1 MMSGL
6 TRLTKTMAAAAPYG
20 CLLFLL
26 LAGCGEA
33 VPKLQKLGPDAVILA
48 FGDSLTHGTGT
59 EEQYSYPARLAEQ
72 TGLTVINAG
81 VPGELSAAGR
91 DRLPRLLERHQPDL
105 LILCHAGNDIL
116 RQRDPQSAANNLRA
130 MITMAHERGI
140 EVLLIAVPEPALLPR
155 AAAFYADVARSSGV
169 PLVRDALADI
179 LSSSSLKADAVH
191 PNRNGYARL
200 SQAVIDK
207 LRQAGAL

>member
-1 MMSGL
+1 MMIGL
-6 TRLTKTMAAAAPYG
+6 TRLTKTVTAATPGA

-26 LAGCGEA
+26 LAGCSEST
-33 VPKLQKLGPDAVILA
+33 PSLQKLDPDAIILA
-48 FGDSLTHGTGT
+48 FGDSLTHGTGA

-91 DRLPRLLERHQPDL
+91 DRLPTLLERHRPDL

-116 RQRDPQSAANNLRA
+116 QQRNQQSAADNLRA
-130 MITMAHERGI
+130 MITMAHEHDI
-140 EVLLIAVPEPALLPR
+140 EVLLIAVPKPALLPR
-155 AAAFYADVARSSGV
+155 AAAFYDDVASSSGV
-169 PLVRDALADI
+169 PLIRDALADI
-179 LSSSSLKADAVH
+179 LSRASLKADAVH

-200 SQAVIDK
+200 SEAIIEK
-207 LRQAGAL
+207 LRQTGAL

>member
-1 MMSGL
+1 MIEF
-6 TRLTKTMAAAAPYG
+6 TRLTKILTAATPG
-20 CLLFLL
+20 ICLLFLL
-26 LAGCGEA
+26 LAGCGEST
-33 VPKLQKLGPDAVILA
+33 PSLQKLGPDAVILA
-48 FGDSLTHGTGT
+48 FGDSITHGTGT
-59 EEQYSYPARLAEQ
+59 DEQYSYPARLAEQ

-81 VPGELSAAGR
+81 VPGELSTAGR
-91 DRLPRLLERHQPDL
+91 DRLPKLLERHRPDL

-116 RQRDPQSAANNLRA
+116 RQRDQQSAANNLRA
-130 MITMAHERGI
+130 MIAMAHERGI

-155 AAAFYADVARSSGV
+155 AAAFYADVARSTGV

-179 LSSSSLKADAVH
+179 LSTSSLKADAVH

-200 SQAVIDK
+200 SEAVIDK